1 MNDHLKISPHGL
13 RLIQDFEG
21 APRLKARLCEGGKY
35 ELGWGCTYYPD
46 NSPVKEGDTIDLSFA
61 PVMLQHAATVTENAV
76 KRLVHI
82 PLTQPQF
89 DGLCGFVYNVGEANA
104 ATSTVIRETNAGRF
118 EDAAAAFGMWVFA
131 TKAGYKQ
138 ALRGLLRRR
147 YAEACTYLGYHYT
160 EACADE
166 AVALQREKPAKLPGA
181 DRVLYKTPFA
191 NILRVAQHY
200 PLPESPEPAHAQSP
214 VLVPTV
220 LERVEVAPAPVEGS
234 PLPDLASQATILKG
248 ELRIPLPAEFEAGD
262 ELVLNRPAATEAST
276 EANGTASAPEA
287 TQPVPAQAR
296 VPQTDSNPAA
306 SPAGSAGRPDPIA
319 PSPPVVLPSP
329 LPGPIPPKPPL
340 PAPPSVQVNPTSD
353 MGGTV
358 KNMFRTKR
366 FWGGALIVGGRIIIA
381 LDVTGTF
388 AAPVRA
394 FIGDGILMDWMTGVI
409 VTMIGEAVMARGEKT
424 ATAPMGTP
432 KEVALYSI
440 PPVKS

>member
-191 NILRVAQHY
+191 NILRVAQQY
-200 PLPESPEPAHAQSP
+200 PLAESPEPAHAQSP

-306 SPAGSAGRPDPIA
+306 SPAGSPA
-319 PSPPVVLPSP
+319 PSLDPKPPNAPKAVPVSP
-329 LPGPIPPKPPL
+329 LPPPKPP
-340 PAPPSVQVNPTSD
+340 PIIAPKSIDIRSIPYGEIDAAN
-353 MGGTV
+353 GA
-358 KNMFRTKR
+358 KNMTDSQRGIGLAIVAIGSVVQILAGREIVSSTI
-366 FWGGALIVGGRIIIA
+366 GAVFFDMSRDPAIIA
-381 LDVTGTF
+381 IVTGGIVMFVGWVTRKRGTK
-388 AAPVRA
+388 VMT
-394 FIGDGILMDWMTGVI
+394 DGM
-409 VTMIGEAVMARGEKT
+409 KS
-424 ATAPMGTP
+424 ATQVL
-432 KEVALYSI
+432 K
-440 PPVKS
+440 

>member
-306 SPAGSAGRPDPIA
+306 SPAGSPA
-319 PSPPVVLPSP
+319 PSLDPKPPNAPKAVPVSP
-329 LPGPIPPKPPL
+329 LPPPKPP
-340 PAPPSVQVNPTSD
+340 PIIAPKSIDIRSIPYGEIDAAN
-353 MGGTV
+353 GA
-358 KNMFRTKR
+358 KNMTDSQRGIGLAIVAIGSVVQILAGREIVSSTI
-366 FWGGALIVGGRIIIA
+366 GAVFFDMSRDPAIIA
-381 LDVTGTF
+381 IVTGGIVMFVGWVTRKRGTK
-388 AAPVRA
+388 VMT
-394 FIGDGILMDWMTGVI
+394 DGM
-409 VTMIGEAVMARGEKT
+409 KS
-424 ATAPMGTP
+424 ATQVL
-432 KEVALYSI
+432 K
-440 PPVKS
+440 